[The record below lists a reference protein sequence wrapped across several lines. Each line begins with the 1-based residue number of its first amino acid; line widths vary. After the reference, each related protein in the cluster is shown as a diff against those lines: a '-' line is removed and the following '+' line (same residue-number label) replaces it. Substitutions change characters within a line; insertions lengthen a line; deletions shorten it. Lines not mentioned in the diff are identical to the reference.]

1 MRSNVK
7 RAFMLIGLLL
17 LCTWSS
23 GCQLQIVIEES
34 VLQNWFL
41 SRLGWYALVSFLVG
55 VVAANQ
61 LCRLP
66 IRAPLLDCITVARKR
81 FVFWIVP
88 LALLLVPF
96 SLWVDA
102 LITQPFGEG
111 NQLNPGNVFYLV
123 TLDWRTLA
131 IMAAVVLVFYLSVG
145 VFTRGF
151 FGRRC
156 NCKYAFIPKFKS

>member
-1 MRSNVK
+1 MRSNV
-7 RAFMLIGLLL
+7 RRTLSSIGLLL

-34 VLQNWFL
+34 ILQNWFF
-41 SRLGWYALVSFLVG
+41 SRLTWYALVSAIVG

-81 FVFWIVP
+81 FILWIVA
-88 LALLLVPF
+88 LALLLVPI

-111 NQLNPGNVFYLV
+111 NQLKPGSVFYLV
-123 TLDWRTLA
+123 TLDWRTLT
-131 IMAAVVLVFYLSVG
+131 IMAVVALVFYLSVG

-156 NCKYAFIPKFKS
+156 NCKYAFIPKLKS